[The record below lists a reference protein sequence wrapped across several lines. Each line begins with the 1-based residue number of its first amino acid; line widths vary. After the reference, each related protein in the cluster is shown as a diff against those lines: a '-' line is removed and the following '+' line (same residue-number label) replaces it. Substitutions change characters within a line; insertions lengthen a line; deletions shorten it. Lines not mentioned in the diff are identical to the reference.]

1 VSEMKKADDNP
12 EERDIYERIFAQV
25 RNPSDV
31 RGAIARAVRQLREAM
46 EKEDNCA
53 VTAAHVRNLA
63 DIDPAALAAAYA
75 MAEKSCTYWPS
86 PGQIRELAGWSEES
100 RGGAAIE
107 WVFRYLEKHGCEGR
121 AQGGGVRFGED
132 ESGRRVLLEREAIV
146 AAPALPAEIEAALA
160 LLGSG
165 SAKQGLRY
173 VSQHPAVKGWDNFSG
188 DAASRSAERIEGQWI
203 RCYLRAMRKGL
214 GVKASSNLPHYG
226 GHNDQRNGAY

>member
-1 VSEMKKADDNP
+1 MCGS
-12 EERDIYERIFAQV
+12 
-25 RNPSDV
+25 
-31 RGAIARAVRQLREAM
+31 AIARAVRQLREAM

-63 DIDPAALAAAYA
+63 DIDPAALAVAYA
-75 MAEKSCTYWPS
+75 MAEKTCTYWPS

-100 RGGAAIE
+100 RGGAALE

-165 SAKQGLRY
+165 STKQGLRY

-203 RCYLRAMRKGL
+203 RCYLRAMRNGPRGKSL
-214 GVKASSNLPHYG
+214 FTILPHYG
-226 GHNDQRNGAY
+226 GRNDQRNGACREGDLHGGHDSISRHRRRSGT